1 MTKTTA
7 QPGLAPAAS
16 ASAAGIEPL
25 FDVAALRDGVA
36 TLGRRL
42 GEELG
47 GEDLLLVA
55 LLDGSLIFLADL
67 VRAIEQPVRFELIH
81 VGYSDGSAGAVP
93 PESPAD
99 TARDGDEGA
108 DSDALLQIHY
118 PLPLEI
124 AGQSVVVV
132 KDVVS
137 SGVTEPY
144 LAQQLR
150 DRGAR
155 GVRFAALID
164 LPDERKT
171 EFELDYSV
179 FQSRHTRSRGPL
191 VGYGLKH
198 GGRFGNLPYVGLL
211 PERG

>member
-7 QPGLAPAAS
+7 HPGLAPAAS

-47 GEDLLLVA
+47 GEDVLLVA

-67 VRAIEQPVRFELIH
+67 VRAIELPVRFELIH
-81 VGYSDGSAGAVP
+81 VGYSSGVP
-93 PESPAD
+93 AEDPGG
-99 TARDGDEGA
+99 TAKDEGA
-108 DSDALLQIHY
+108 DETDALLQIHY
-118 PLPLEI
+118 PLPLEV
-124 AGQSVVVV
+124 AGQTVVVV

-155 GVRFAALID
+155 AVRFAALID

-179 FQSRHTRSRGPL
+179 FQLRQDRHDRGRGVL